1 MRRAVDRQDRPRIS
15 VPAKLRQVTGRPDG
29 SALRLPGSQN
39 QVPEFACA
47 LCSFGVVESRL
58 GHFSGRKQPASC
70 WCISFE
76 VFPRY
81 YGCGWEKRA
90 MFPPSYYSQRA
101 AELEAMANGIT
112 DLTTREMCLDLA
124 RRFRDIANVKSV
136 TQQSDM
142 EVVHLAERMVG
153 KTPRPDKH

>member
-1 MRRAVDRQDRPRIS
+1 
-15 VPAKLRQVTGRPDG
+15 
-29 SALRLPGSQN
+29 
-39 QVPEFACA
+39 
-47 LCSFGVVESRL
+47 
-58 GHFSGRKQPASC
+58 
-70 WCISFE
+70 
-76 VFPRY
+76 
-81 YGCGWEKRA
+81 